1 MDLIKNIT
9 QSFIILTIFTSCLV
23 KKNIPEEN
31 LDLKS
36 SPLSIVS
43 RGFFTVG
50 ERVYFSNGKD
60 LYCGFKDWDMVEEYE
75 IYYPSKFP
83 PIAIKKEP
91 EMMKYVP
98 ICTHALVKVDKN
110 TKGILLRDKPKA
122 PIKR

>member
-1 MDLIKNIT
+1 MNLIKKIT
-9 QSFIILTIFTSCLV
+9 QSLLILFLASSCLV

-36 SPLSIVS
+36 TPLSIVS
-43 RGFFTVG
+43 RGFFVVG

-83 PIAIKKEP
+83 PIRIEKEP

-98 ICTHALVKVDKN
+98 ICTHALVKIDKN
-110 TKGILLRDKPKA
+110 AQGFIMRSGPKN
-122 PIKR
+122 PK